1 MYGIKIGS
9 SHNPPLSKTG
19 KRKKKSQ
26 NSCYAKFLDAE
37 FNKTL
42 MYVGCISRTELGY
55 INLQNPLFCSQNM
68 PTWSRLK
75 IFIQGK
81 IPRLVNILLPKT
93 FCGQQYI
100 ILPHT
105 VVTAFTVKEYDN
117 IDIYT

>member
-1 MYGIKIGS
+1 
-9 SHNPPLSKTG
+9 
-19 KRKKKSQ
+19 
-26 NSCYAKFLDAE
+26 
-37 FNKTL
+37 
-42 MYVGCISRTELGY
+42 
-55 INLQNPLFCSQNM
+55 M

-81 IPRLVNILLPKT
+81 IPRLVNIPLPKT

-117 IDIYT
+117 IDIYTCNSEICAHESAEVSHMQETISYK

>member
-1 MYGIKIGS
+1 
-9 SHNPPLSKTG
+9 
-19 KRKKKSQ
+19 
-26 NSCYAKFLDAE
+26 
-37 FNKTL
+37 
-42 MYVGCISRTELGY
+42 MYVGCISRTEPGY
-55 INLQNPLFCSQNM
+55 INLQKPLFCSQNM

-117 IDIYT
+117 IVIIYTHAIQKLYLCPQVD